1 MRSGSVSIDY
11 NKALGNVTA
20 LYRSAL
26 GTNSSDVQVPLPS
39 SEKPRVRPE
48 DLTDV
53 EIEQAIT
60 PLFDFFDANLP
71 TLNTYLSDSA
81 KDMVMIRVWKEILT
95 VIEGLLIPPLSNIES
110 DMKPLT
116 DKEVDIAFKW
126 LKFLRD
132 YFYAGGEGPVP
143 LESLQNQKYRD
154 VLSIRLYYD
163 WHTDALMEECVRMM
177 QQSLRASPSIKK
189 RAKSV
194 YAQRNLGTIKDRKR
208 EKQQEKEV
216 SNGETIL
223 RILRMRNG
231 TADFIAQQLHA
242 MTNLQAEREA
252 RAKEMQQRKLQRPRQ
267 GAIPEVPEVPAI
279 PPLPTKDT

>member
-71 TLNTYLSDSA
+71 TINTYLRDSA

-126 LKFLRD
+126 LK
-132 YFYAGGEGPVP
+132 
-143 LESLQNQKYRD
+143 
-154 VLSIRLYYD
+154 
-163 WHTDALMEECVRMM
+163 VR
-177 QQSLRASPSIKK
+177 
-189 RAKSV
+189 
-194 YAQRNLGTIKDRKR
+194 
-208 EKQQEKEV
+208 
-216 SNGETIL
+216 L
-223 RILRMRNG
+223 RISPGLLGN
-231 TADFIAQQLHA
+231 
-242 MTNLQAEREA
+242 
-252 RAKEMQQRKLQRPRQ
+252 
-267 GAIPEVPEVPAI
+267 
-279 PPLPTKDT
+279 